1 MGRERLDQSRA
12 RAIGTNLAADVV
24 AAEVVPA
31 FERRGIEVLV
41 LRGPAI
47 ALWLYREGERDYG
60 DVDLLVQAGSL
71 AQAEQILESL
81 GFEGDSLASASAGR
95 RRHAEMWR
103 RGSAPAVDLHRTIVG
118 AEATDA
124 DVWRALR
131 RHAAPI
137 TLNGVDVSTLDRVG
151 LLVVVTLHAAQHGL
165 EGATRDLAAAL
176 EQVGLEDWQRAAAL
190 AEEIDAVGA
199 FAAGLRTQPNGATVA
214 QQLRLDAPPRPETL
228 LRARAAPDLS
238 LGLNWAADLP
248 SKRAQLR
255 FVAAKTFPAPDAMR
269 SRSPLARRGRRGL
282 ALAYV
287 QRLAWLAVRTPRAVR
302 AVRRARRAASERAQ
316 D

>member
-1 MGRERLDQSRA
+1 MRPSRSFARSVPESAAARRRSSGGGRETGLSPRYARAHRPRRERSRCVCWNLSMGRERLDQSRA

-31 FERRGIEVLV
+31 FERRGIEGLV

-124 DVWRALR
+124 DV
-131 RHAAPI
+131 
-137 TLNGVDVSTLDRVG
+137 
-151 LLVVVTLHAAQHGL
+151 
-165 EGATRDLAAAL
+165 
-176 EQVGLEDWQRAAAL
+176 
-190 AEEIDAVGA
+190 
-199 FAAGLRTQPNGATVA
+199 
-214 QQLRLDAPPRPETL
+214 
-228 LRARAAPDLS
+228 
-238 LGLNWAADLP
+238 
-248 SKRAQLR
+248 
-255 FVAAKTFPAPDAMR
+255 
-269 SRSPLARRGRRGL
+269 
-282 ALAYV
+282 
-287 QRLAWLAVRTPRAVR
+287 
-302 AVRRARRAASERAQ
+302 
-316 D
+316 